1 MTHRS
6 RTGGPSK
13 KRGTGAKQTHTR
25 KLHHPPP
32 PPPEEPPSPPPE
44 SANPLPPS
52 LESGPYNPPDSEV
65 LALLHRALHTTLSS
79 DEFVPTVQRIK
90 GLLRD
95 KKWLDVFCGTEG
107 VLESYAGR
115 WVPSRACCF
124 RELMDHLV
132 QGVFTGQEAGL
143 ELDAGMEKLRLGD
156 GQDAEEEDN
165 DEDEA
170 EADQDEGEEAQASD
184 AEETK
189 DEDNNEELSRSNQNE
204 PEADASSP
212 RPTHH
217 ILSLGGGA
225 GSELLSI
232 SALIR
237 SVLISQPH
245 STHRPNVTWT
255 GIDIGNWHNVLRKIE
270 DAVRL
275 DWKIDED
282 LLKIEY
288 IKGDLV
294 APVSPAPGSQ
304 EPEKAHKE
312 AAGPIDLTEI
322 MIAKPPKLITLLF
335 TLTELLSQSRPK
347 TLSLLS
353 NITKHTPPGG
363 LFLIVDSASD
373 ISEFSLGSEGR
384 KWPVWMIVDAVLMQG
399 NKGSWEKVREEDSRW
414 FRFPEGVGAGWTVK
428 LENTRYWYRLYR
440 RV

>member
-6 RTGGPSK
+6 RSGGPQK

-52 LESGPYNPPDSEV
+52 LESGPYNPPDSEI
-65 LALLHRALHTTLSS
+65 LALLHRALHETLSS

-124 RELMDHLV
+124 RELMGHLV
-132 QGVFTGQEAGL
+132 QGVFTGQEGDLEIAMGKLGL
-143 ELDAGMEKLRLGD
+143 EDVDEVGEEDGD
-156 GQDAEEEDN
+156 DEDDEEGDQAEDDVQSEDEQEAPKTVNELSQSSGHADTIDAE
-165 DEDEA
+165 
-170 EADQDEGEEAQASD
+170 SV
-184 AEETK
+184 
-189 DEDNNEELSRSNQNE
+189 
-204 PEADASSP
+204 P

-225 GSELLSI
+225 GSELLST

-245 STHRPNVTWT
+245 STQRPNFTWT
-255 GIDIGNWHNVLRKIE
+255 GIDIGNWHKVLRKIE
-270 DAVRL
+270 DAVRV

-282 LLKIEY
+282 LLKVEY

-294 APVSPAPGSQ
+294 ASTT
-304 EPEKAHKE
+304 EPLPDASRRPDIAHRE
-312 AAGPIDLTEI
+312 AAKPIDLSEI
-322 MIAKPPKLITLLF
+322 MVAKAPKLITLLF
-335 TLTELLSQSRPK
+335 TLTELLSQSRPR

-353 NITKHTPPGG
+353 NITKHTPSGG

-373 ISEFSLGSEGR
+373 ISEFSLGAEGR
-384 KWPVWMIVDAVLMQG
+384 KWPIWMIVDAVLYQG
-399 NKGSWEKVREEDSRW
+399 GKGGWEKVREEDSRW

>member
-6 RTGGPSK
+6 RTGGPQK
-13 KRGTGAKQTHTR
+13 KRGSGAKQTHTR

-132 QGVFTGQEAGL
+132 QGVFTGEEERLVEGI
-143 ELDAGMEKLRLGD
+143 EKLVLEDDGGD
-156 GQDAEEEDN
+156 DEN
-165 DEDEA
+165 DEDDQDDEEA
-170 EADQDEGEEAQASD
+170 EEVDTGDKSQAQAQEPSSEPGQSFTEPN
-184 AEETK
+184 AEGSESV
-189 DEDNNEELSRSNQNE
+189 SRH
-204 PEADASSP
+204 
-212 RPTHH
+212 THH

-237 SVLISQPH
+237 SALISQPH
-245 STHRPNVTWT
+245 SAHRPNITWT

-270 DAVRL
+270 DAVRV
-275 DWKIDED
+275 DWKIDEE
-282 LLKIEY
+282 LLKVEY

-294 APVSPAPGSQ
+294 APPAPSSPDTTNAQ
-304 EPEKAHKE
+304 ATEQQNKE
-312 AAGPIDLTEI
+312 AAGPVDLAGI
-322 MIAKPPKLITLLF
+322 MAAKPPKLITLLF
-335 TLTELLSQSRPK
+335 TLTELLSQSRPR

-353 NITKHTPPGG
+353 QITKHTPSGG

-373 ISEFSLGSEGR
+373 ISEFTLGAEGR
-384 KWPVWMIVDAVLMQG
+384 KWPVWMIVDAVLHQG
-399 NKGSWEKVREEDSRW
+399 GRGEWEKVREEDSRW

-440 RV
+440 KI